1 MKTKQ
6 KIKQENKK
14 FYLEVLRN
22 IEIQK
27 LTCPVHYFLKS

>member
-14 FYLEVLRN
+14 FYTEVLRN
-22 IEIQK
+22 IENKK